1 MGGYLMILE
10 YKGGRS
16 GGQESG
22 RKWLPNKWMLPN
34 NVIRK
39 LLSN

>member
-1 MGGYLMILE
+1 MMFE
-10 YKGGRS
+10 YKGGKGKGR
-16 GGQESG
+16 GGEECG
-22 RKWLPNKWMLPN
+22 KKWLRYKWMLPN